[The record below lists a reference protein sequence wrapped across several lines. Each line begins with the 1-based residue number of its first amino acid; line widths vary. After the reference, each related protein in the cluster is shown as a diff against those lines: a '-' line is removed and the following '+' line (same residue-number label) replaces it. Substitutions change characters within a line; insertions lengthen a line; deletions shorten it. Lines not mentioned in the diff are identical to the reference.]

1 MKATRVTVLVAA
13 LTMSACGSGGD
24 ESGGLGAEVFDG
36 VGQASGDVES
46 TQPEAASAAEVGP
59 VTQTADP
66 STGWVEVEGERYEF
80 EAFGSTH
87 FSCDILDDRITINFQ
102 ETTSGHDLT
111 IQGSVFDGSWNAN
124 MTFAPDVEGSQVSYG
139 ANIGLGTLGLEE
151 NALSFEGTTSKVV
164 DFDLANA
171 QEAPA
176 VVAINCA
183 APGGVPTAEVAGESL
198 EFPLSGASNLDCV
211 VSDEGVDILISR
223 NLPDR
228 IQMQIDIDDN
238 DGELFGAVHVSFDDA
253 TYTSFVPADGSGLTI
268 DGQSVTY
275 QGQFTT
281 PTGEEVEGSVAA
293 NCG

>member
-1 MKATRVTVLVAA
+1 MKANRVLVVVAA
-13 LTMSACGSGGD
+13 LTMSACGGGSD
-24 ESGGLGAEVFDG
+24 EPGDLGAEVFDG
-36 VGQASGDVES
+36 VGQASGDIES
-46 TQPEAASAAEVGP
+46 TQPEAPSAAEVGP

-87 FSCDILDDRITINFQ
+87 FSCDLLDDRITINFQ
-102 ETTSGHDLT
+102 ETTSGHDVT
-111 IQGSVFDGSWNAN
+111 IQGSIFDGKWNAN
-124 MTFAPDVEGSQVSYG
+124 MTCAPDVEGQQVSYG
-139 ANIGLGTLGLEE
+139 ANVGLGTLGLDE

-171 QEAPA
+171 QKVPA

-198 EFPLSGASNLDCV
+198 EFPLSGASNLTCV

-223 NLPDR
+223 TLPDR

-238 DGELFGAVHVSFDDA
+238 NGELFGAVHITFDDA
-253 TYTSFVPADGSGLTI
+253 TYSSFVPTDGTGLTI
-268 DGQSVTY
+268 DGQSVAY
-275 QGQFTT
+275 EGPFTT